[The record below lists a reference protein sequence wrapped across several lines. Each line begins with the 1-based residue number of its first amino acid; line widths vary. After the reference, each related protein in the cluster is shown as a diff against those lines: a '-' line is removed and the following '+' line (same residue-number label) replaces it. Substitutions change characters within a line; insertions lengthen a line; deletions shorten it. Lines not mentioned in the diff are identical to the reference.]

1 MSSYLHLI
9 HIFIPFVLVFHY
21 FSPSFYSGCVYLSTL
36 LDFPTQIPVRT
47 LKLGWIV
54 MAEKHFKKRSHFD
67 KFLIKLGYTSLVSGA
82 ARIVWMR
89 LSYKEVNQF
98 ITFFKQCYFPR
109 FMFFMSSCP
118 PHPQNNSRLPL
129 IDFILSNKTTQR
141 YLNS

>member
-36 LDFPTQIPVRT
+36 LDFPTQIPVRAPE
-47 LKLGWIV
+47 LGWIV

-67 KFLIKLGYTSLVSGA
+67 NFLVKSGYTSLFSGA
-82 ARIVWMR
+82 PRIVWMR

-98 ITFFKQCYFPR
+98 ITFFQIVLLSKVYVFYVVVSSTSSEQFSSPFNR
-109 FMFFMSSCP
+109 FY
-118 PHPQNNSRLPL
+118 PL
-129 IDFILSNKTTQR
+129 
-141 YLNS
+141 